1 MEMKSRYLK
10 FFAVL
15 MILAAMTIMF
25 AACGDEEEPA
35 TTTASTAGG
44 GEETTTTAGG
54 GEETTTTAGSTDTTL
69 GGKDTIVWGAAR
81 SISGG
86 QSIFEETAMGP
97 IYKMYVDEINAEG
110 GLMVAEYGKKMPIE
124 LKIYDD
130 QSSIDTS
137 TRLYEK
143 LIVEDK
149 VDFLFGPTSTAFL
162 YAAAEVAK
170 SHGYILMASEGG
182 ATSLHEQVKE
192 NPYIFGDLQFADW
205 NQVPV
210 LISVMQELGVQSVG
224 IFYIDDLH
232 GMEYS
237 SVAEEEMANTD
248 IELKF
253 KTAIPTDIKD
263 WTNQIKQAESAAPDA
278 ICIFAYPDQN
288 FPAIGAMI
296 QLAYNPKM
304 IVTGPGACYQAFAD
318 SFGPAAE
325 GVMGFGAWNEKS
337 TPELADF
344 AARFDARYT
353 KAAMDW
359 WGGAPYYST
368 LQALGQAIEKAGT
381 LDQEKVLEALNTE
394 RFDTISGEWY
404 YDSQLPAVECY
415 PGMLGQWQ
423 SGVFEVIDP
432 GDKRTADPIYP
443 KPAWPAG

>member
-1 MEMKSRYLK
+1 MQTKNRYLK
-10 FFAVL
+10 FFVIL
-15 MILAAMTIMF
+15 MILAAMSVVF
-25 AACGDEEEPA
+25 VACGEDEGT
-35 TTTASTAGG
+35 TTTAAPGG
-44 GEETTTTAGG
+44 ETTTTEGNG
-54 GEETTTTAGSTDTTL
+54 TETTASSTDTTL

-81 SISGG
+81 SISGA

-110 GLMVAEYGKKMPIE
+110 GIEVAEYGKKMPIE

-130 QSSIDTS
+130 QSSIDTC

-143 LIVEDK
+143 LIIEDK

-170 SHGYILMASEGG
+170 SHEYILMASEGG

-210 LISVMQELGVQSVG
+210 LISVMQEVGVKSVG

-232 GMEYS
+232 GLEYS
-237 SVAEEEMANTD
+237 GVAEELLADTD
-248 IELKF
+248 IELMF
-253 KTAIPTDIKD
+253 KTAIPADIKD
-263 WTNQIKQAESAAPDA
+263 WTNQIKQAESAGPDA

-288 FPAIGAMI
+288 FPAVGAMI
-296 QLAYNPKM
+296 QLNYNPKM

-325 GVMGFGAWNEKS
+325 GVMGFGAWNAKS
-337 TPELADF
+337 SPELADF
-344 AARFDARYT
+344 ATRFEARYT

-368 LQALGQAIEKAGT
+368 LQALGEAIEKAGT
-381 LDQEKVLEALNTE
+381 LDQAKVLEVLNTE
-394 RFDTISGEWY
+394 HFETISGDWY
-404 YDSQLPAVECY
+404 YETQLPAIECY

-423 SGVFEVIDP
+423 NGVFEVVDP
-432 GDKRTADPIYP
+432 GDRRTADPVYP
-443 KPAWPAG
+443 KPEWPAQ

>member
-1 MEMKSRYLK
+1 MIFRSRYWKLCVVLMLLAGA
-10 FFAVL
+10 AVL
-15 MILAAMTIMF
+15 F
-25 AACGDEEEPA
+25 AACGEDEA
-35 TTTASTAGG
+35 
-44 GEETTTTAGG
+44 TTTTAATAPGG
-54 GEETTTTAGSTDTTL
+54 STDTTSGPTDTTATETTETPTDTTL
-69 GGKDTIVWGAAR
+69 GGKDTVVWGAAR

-97 IYKMYVDEINAEG
+97 IYKMYVDDINAAG
-110 GLMVAEYGKKMPIE
+110 GLEVAEYGKKMPIE

-130 QSSIDTS
+130 QSSIDTC

-170 SHGYILMASEGG
+170 SHHYIMMAAEGG

-210 LISVMQELGVQSVG
+210 LVSLMQEVGVKSVG

-237 SVAEEEMANTD
+237 SVAEEELAGTD
-248 IELKF
+248 IELMF
-253 KTAIPTDIKD
+253 KTAIPGDIKD
-263 WTNQIKQAESAAPDA
+263 WTNQIKQAESANPDA
-278 ICIFAYPDQN
+278 ICLFAYPDQN

-296 QLAYNPKM
+296 QLDYNPKM
-304 IVTGPGACYQAFAD
+304 ILTGPGACYQAFAD
-318 SFGPAAE
+318 SFGPAAD
-325 GVMGFGAWNEKS
+325 GVMGFGAWNAKS
-337 TPELADF
+337 SPGLAEF
-344 AARFDARYT
+344 TERFEARYT

-368 LQALGQAIEKAGT
+368 LQALGQAIEKAGS
-381 LDQEKVLEALNTE
+381 LDQEKVLHTLNTE
-394 RFDTISGEWY
+394 HFQTISGDWY
-404 YDSQLPAVECY
+404 YDTQLPAVECY
-415 PGMLGQWQ
+415 PGMVGQWQ
-423 SGVFEVIDP
+423 DGVFEVVDP
-432 GDKRTADPIYP
+432 GAKRTAEPIFP
-443 KPAWPAG
+443 KMEWPK

>member
-1 MEMKSRYLK
+1 MQTRNRYLK
-10 FFAVL
+10 LFV
-15 MILAAMTIMF
+15 ILTIVAAMTFVF
-25 AACGDEEEPA
+25 AACGEDKA
-35 TTTASTAGG
+35 
-44 GEETTTTAGG
+44 TTTTAPGS
-54 GEETTTTAGSTDTTL
+54 ETTAVGNGPDTTL
-69 GGKDTIVWGAAR
+69 GGKDVIVWGAAR
-81 SISGG
+81 SISGP

-97 IYKMYVDEINAEG
+97 IYKMFLDEINEQG
-110 GLMVAEYGKKMPIE
+110 GIYVAEYGKKMPIE
-124 LKIYDD
+124 RKIYDD
-130 QSSIDTS
+130 QSSIDTC

-170 SHGYILMASEGG
+170 SHKYILMASEGG

-210 LISVMQELGVQSVG
+210 LISVMQEVGVKSVG

-237 SVAEEEMANTD
+237 GVAEKELGNTD

-253 KTAIPTDIKD
+253 KTAIPADIKD

-296 QLAYNPKM
+296 QLKYNPKM

-318 SFGPAAE
+318 SFGPAAN
-325 GVMGFGAWNEKS
+325 GVMGFGAWNAKS
-337 TPELADF
+337 SAGLADF
-344 AARFDARYT
+344 TERFEARYT

-368 LQALGQAIEKAGT
+368 LQALAQAIEKAGT
-381 LDQEKVLEALNTE
+381 LDQAKVLEVLNTE
-394 RFDTISGEWY
+394 HFETISGDWY
-404 YDSQLPAVECY
+404 YETQLPAIECY
-415 PGMLGQWQ
+415 PGMVGQWQ
-423 SGVFEVIDP
+423 DGVFEVVDP
-432 GDKRTADPIYP
+432 GDRRTAAPIYP
-443 KPAWPAG
+443 KPPWPSE

>member
-1 MEMKSRYLK
+1 MKLRSPCLK
-10 FFAVL
+10 LFSLLLLIPLAGL
-15 MILAAMTIMF
+15 TIWLAA
-25 AACGDEEEPA
+25 CEEE
-35 TTTASTAGG
+35 S
-44 GEETTTTAGG
+44 TTTTAP
-54 GEETTTTAGSTDTTL
+54 STDTTVQTTSATEGTTETSTATTL
-69 GGKDTIVWGAAR
+69 SGKDTIVWGAAR
-81 SISGG
+81 SISGA

-97 IYKMYVDEINAEG
+97 IYKMFVDEINAEG
-110 GLMVAEYGKKMPIE
+110 GIYVAEYGKKMPIE

-130 QSSIDTS
+130 QSNIDNC

-170 SHGYILMASEGG
+170 SHKYILMASEGG
-182 ATSLHEQVKE
+182 ATTLHEQVKN

-210 LISVMQELGVQSVG
+210 LVSIMQEVGVKSVG

-237 SVAEEEMANTD
+237 GVAETELGKAG
-248 IELKF
+248 IEIKF
-253 KTAIPTDIKD
+253 KTAIPADIAD
-263 WTNQIKQAESAAPDA
+263 WTNQIKQAQSANPDA

-296 QLAYNPKM
+296 QFDYNPKM

-344 AARFDARYT
+344 AKRFEARYT
-353 KAAMDW
+353 RAAMDW

-368 LQALGQAIEKAGT
+368 LQALAQAIEKAGT
-381 LDQEKVLEALNTE
+381 LDQEKVREALNTE
-394 RFDTISGEWY
+394 HFSTVSGDWY
-404 YDSQLPAVECY
+404 YDTQLPAIECY
-415 PGMLGQWQ
+415 PGMVGQWQ
-423 SGVFEVIDP
+423 NGIFEVVDP
-432 GDKRTADPIYP
+432 GARRTASPIYP
-443 KPAWPAG
+443 KPEWPKQ